1 MSGLPLLSGASEL
14 VKRPASMRWKRC
26 RARRVSAALLNRDQ
40 REDSERTA
48 SITSMSRSIGWAK
61 VSWLMRAV
69 ISRALVGTPLLSSGL
84 SLTISVSATG
94 LSRASVSRS
103 GLAEKPP
110 SQ

>member
-1 MSGLPLLSGASEL
+1 MSGLALLSGANAL
-14 VKRPASMRWKRC
+14 VKRPASIRWKRW
-26 RARRVSAALLNRDQ
+26 RARRVSAALLKRDQ
-40 REDSERTA
+40 REASERTV
-48 SITSMSRSIGWAK
+48 SITSISRSMGWAK

-69 ISRALVGTPLLSSGL
+69 MSRALVGTPLLSAGL

-94 LSRASVSRS
+94 LSRATVSRS